1 MASRAS
7 SNRKLFQNWLART
20 QEPEEIKIPL
30 EPLPLPK
37 ELMEKTK
44 ISELSAEDIEKKA
57 ELLGKQAINEYL
69 RMTGSDYET
78 YLENFQKEY
87 EDIIENNAFEGQEFD
102 TILLTIENKFKESI
116 EKNQTFMIKMYE
128 NWYGILLE
136 RKKLN
141 EIYEFEYN
149 SFIDIC
155 INELILTALKCIYIN
170 KETLNLER
178 IKEGQEETVDR
189 LLNTAASLGSDEA
202 VKISQ
207 ELSEKAG
214 PSTMENLDGGRRLRR
229 KLPRTS
235 RKKARRT
242 KQ

>member
-20 QEPEEIKIPL
+20 QEPEEIKIPFK
-30 EPLPLPK
+30 PLPLPE
-37 ELMEKTK
+37 ELMDKTP
-44 ISELSAEDIEKKA
+44 ISKLSAEDIDRKA
-57 ELLGKQAINEYL
+57 ELLGEQAVNETL
-69 RMTGSDYET
+69 RMTGNDYET
-78 YLENFQKEY
+78 YLNHFQKEY
-87 EDIIENNAFEGQEFD
+87 QHIIENTGFEEQEFD
-102 TILLTIENKFKESI
+102 TILSSIENNFKESI

-155 INELILTALKCIYIN
+155 INELILTALKCIHIN
-170 KETLNLER
+170 KETLELES

-189 LLNTAASLGSDEA
+189 VLNTAASLGSDEA
-202 VKISQ
+202 VKIQQ
-207 ELSEKAG
+207 ELAEKAG

-235 RKKARRT
+235 RKKARHA
-242 KQ
+242 KK

>member
-1 MASRAS
+1 
-7 SNRKLFQNWLART
+7 
-20 QEPEEIKIPL
+20 
-30 EPLPLPK
+30 
-37 ELMEKTK
+37 
-44 ISELSAEDIEKKA
+44 
-57 ELLGKQAINEYL
+57 
-69 RMTGSDYET
+69 
-78 YLENFQKEY
+78 
-87 EDIIENNAFEGQEFD
+87 
-102 TILLTIENKFKESI
+102 
-116 EKNQTFMIKMYE
+116 MIKMYE

-170 KETLNLER
+170 KETLELER

-207 ELSEKAG
+207 ELSKKAG